1 MESGELMVEWMKKAL
16 DMESKGFS
24 SMESIISRAYSAFKS
39 RGAHADPFWEI
50 PLHSLPVPDDDQDLF
65 RFGRAWN
72 GLAARRGRGQY
83 SEVEPYYQHSS
94 IRSKTL

>member
-1 MESGELMVEWMKKAL
+1 MKKAL

-72 GLAARRGRGQY
+72 GLAARRGRRQY